1 MRALLIVNPAAT
13 STTEATREVITAA
26 LAGDFKL
33 DVTTTTHRGHAREL
47 AAEAAAEQLDAVV
60 VLGGD
65 GTVNEVVNGLL
76 RAGPAP
82 EVPSLAVVPGGSTN
96 VLARSL
102 GLPRDPVDA
111 TATLLDA
118 ARTGRRRSISLGR
131 ADERWFTFCA
141 GLGFDAGV
149 VARVERHRDHGRRAT
164 GGRYVRAAIAEYLR
178 SAGRAGGAP
187 MTVTLPGAD
196 PVDVH
201 LALVTNTAP
210 WTYLGHRTVDPSP
223 HATFET
229 GLDAYAL
236 TGLGLLP
243 TLWQVRRILSGQA
256 LPPKGRQVLAA
267 HDVDELVL
275 RATGPA
281 LPLQVDGDYLGRRD
295 QVHLR
300 VCRRALTVLV

>member
-33 DVTTTTHRGHAREL
+33 DVAATTHRGHAREL
-47 AAEAAAEQLDAVV
+47 AVEAAAARFDAVV

-76 RAGPAP
+76 HAGPSP
-82 EVPSLAVVPGGSTN
+82 EVPALAVVPGGSTN

-118 ARTGRRRSISLGR
+118 ARTGRRRRISLGR

-141 GLGFDAGV
+141 GLGFDAEV
-149 VARVERHRDHGRRAT
+149 VARVEWHREHGRRAT
-164 GGRYVRAAIAEYLR
+164 GGRYVRTAVGQYLR
-178 SAGRAGGAP
+178 SVGRTGAP
-187 MTVTLPGAD
+187 LTVSLPGAD
-196 PVDVH
+196 PVDVR
-201 LALVTNTAP
+201 LVLVTNTAP
-210 WTYLGHRTVDPSP
+210 WTYVGARTVDPSP
-223 HATFET
+223 QASFET
-229 GLDAYAL
+229 GLDLYAL

-243 TLWQVRRILSGQA
+243 TLWQVRRILSGRA

-267 HDVDELVL
+267 HDVDGLDL
-275 RATGPA
+275 HTTGPA
-281 LPLQVDGDYLGRRD
+281 LPLQVDGDYLGQRE

-300 VCRRALTVLV
+300 AHRGALTVLV